1 MSVHSDCEYYVEQ
14 NDMCL
19 LFFELG
25 FHNISQYNTCV
36 EKEAYPDG

>member
-1 MSVHSDCEYYVEQ
+1 MSVHSDCEYYIKE

-19 LFFELG
+19 LYFQLG
-25 FHNISQYNTCV
+25 FHNISQYNTYV

>member
-1 MSVHSDCEYYVEQ
+1 MIHSDCEYYVSE

-25 FHNISQYNTCV
+25 FHNISEYNHCV

>member
-1 MSVHSDCEYYVEQ
+1 MNIHSDCEYYVKE

-25 FHNISQYNTCV
+25 FHDISQYKECV

>member
-1 MSVHSDCEYYVEQ
+1 MIHSDCQYYVKE

-25 FHNISQYNTCV
+25 FHNISEYNHCV